1 MAEDVEAVVRELE
14 RLQREQA
21 RIQAILQKYQKM
33 EEERK
38 ALLKKVE
45 GEINEAKEK
54 AKKIGIDIDSVLD
67 EINTVI
73 TTDDKLTMPTLS
85 ADDYEALLGL
95 EKVQMAGAAGEF
107 IKRIVA
113 FAKRELAK
121 RKILAEVGKVRE
133 GGVVNFP
140 PADTVFKVFNE
151 VVSVVLEKGEEATAD
166 DVENAVKKIMRR
178 ATAVAG
184 ASRARRG
191 GGRRTR
197 KTGVANYIWEELQKR
212 GEISLEEGA
221 ELLVDAGF
229 YDDLNSAKNGFN
241 SAQYTICRWTDP
253 QTGAPLAEYENGVL
267 RLL

>member
-45 GEINEAKEK
+45 GEINEAKEQ
-54 AKKIGIDIDSVLD
+54 AKKAGIDIDKVLAD
-67 EINTVI
+67 IEAVI
-73 TTDDKLTMPTLS
+73 TGKDRLVMPPM
-85 ADDYEALLGL
+85 AAADYEDLLAL
-95 EKVQMAGAAGEF
+95 EKVQMKDGAAKDF
-107 IKRIVA
+107 VKSIVA
-113 FAKRELAK
+113 FARRELAK
-121 RKILAEVGKVRE
+121 REIISELQKVRE
-133 GGVVNFP
+133 SGVTNFP
-140 PADTVFKVFNE
+140 PTDNIFKVYNE
-151 VVSVVLEKGEEATAD
+151 IASVVLEKGEETTPD
-166 DVENAVKKIMRR
+166 DVENVVKRITRR
-178 ATAVAG
+178 ATVG
-184 ASRARRG
+184 ASTTRG
-191 GGRRTR
+191 RGRRTR
-197 KTGVANYIWEELQKR
+197 KTGVANFIWEELQKR

-229 YDDLNSAKNGFN
+229 YDDLNSAKSGFN

>member
-1 MAEDVEAVVRELE
+1 VKVAEDVEAVVRELE

-21 RIQAILQKYQKM
+21 RIQAVLQKYQKI

-38 ALLKKVE
+38 ALLKRVE

-54 AKKIGIDIDSVLD
+54 AKKIGIDIDGVLD

-73 TTDDKLTMPTLS
+73 TTDDKLTMPALS

-121 RKILAEVGKVRE
+121 RKILAEVSKVRE

-140 PADTVFKVFNE
+140 PADTAFKVFNE
-151 VVSVVLEKGEEATAD
+151 VVSVVLEKGEEAMAD
-166 DVENAVKKIMRR
+166 DVEHAVKKITRR
-178 ATAVAG
+178 ATAEAE
-184 ASRARRG
+184 ASTARRR
-191 GGRRTR
+191 RRTR
-197 KTGVANYIWEELQKR
+197 KTGIKAFIRGLLEER
-212 GEISLEEGA
+212 GEITIEEAVDELISAGLA
-221 ELLVDAGF
+221 ETEDE
-229 YDDLNSAKNGFN
+229 AKRRFN
-241 SAQYTICRWTDP
+241 SAQYSIVHDD
-253 QTGAPLAEYENGVL
+253 GDAEYIDGVL
-267 RLL
+267 GGR